1 MLLAFERQFRFWFV
15 FNSNLS
21 ERLQKYDGYDV
32 NMNIKQNTD
41 NLFKKKCKLSYI
53 ISLYIIFLNLYKFH
67 DQMHIWTI

>member
-15 FNSNLS
+15 FNSYVS

-32 NMNIKQNTD
+32 DMNIKQNPD

-53 ISLYIIFLNLYKFH
+53 ISFYIIFLSLYKFH